1 MRAVVT
7 GGAGFIGSHLIEALV
22 TRGDEVVC
30 IERPGASRR
39 WLDGLDLSYRDS
51 GLDDVGALTA
61 AFAGADVVFH
71 LAGLT
76 EARAPHD
83 FYAVN
88 TEGTARV
95 FRAAAAHDGR
105 APRVILMSSL
115 AALGPCR
122 NGDRLSPDTVPY
134 PISHYGHSKLLAEA
148 IAHAFADRVPATI
161 IRPTSV
167 YGPRERGVLK
177 LFRLVRRGVALTV
190 GSWDR
195 EVSLVHVADLVRA
208 LLAAADAEQAIHRT
222 YCVAYPEPVTWREFA
237 RAVGRA
243 LERQPLLLRRAPAT
257 LSPPLR
263 TLRELYPVIWL
274 AGFWPEL
281 GLLQQLR
288 IPPTFDQQIAA
299 LDLALFGIHGS
310 HVNLVWMQRMPYVW
324 LSEPMHFAYWAYY
337 LLIGLPP
344 LALMLLG
351 RTAALR
357 DLVFRLMLTYLT
369 CYAIYLVY
377 PVYGPGLTL
386 PRYAGPLTDGLFHRL
401 VASALDA
408 GDSPGSAFPSSH
420 VAGAVTIAY
429 ACSRWLPRRIAT
441 LLWLEAIGVL
451 VSTVYTQNHFPVD
464 ALAGCAGAWLLQIAV
479 AGRVARWLGDCS
491 TVPGPVLPVFALTPV
506 AASAGSDR

>member
-1 MRAVVT
+1 LLCERDIKEVGMRAVVT

-22 TRGDEVVC
+22 ARGDEVVC
-30 IERPGASRR
+30 VERPGAPRR
-39 WLDGLDLSYRDS
+39 WLEGLDLSYRDS
-51 GLDDVGALTA
+51 GLDNERALSA

-76 EARAPHD
+76 EARAPRD

-95 FRAAAAHDGR
+95 FRAAAAHNGR
-105 APRVILMSSL
+105 APRVVLMSSL

-243 LERQPLLLRRAPAT
+243 LERQPLLLSVPAPVAWAVAVAAEACAR
-257 LSPPLR
+257 LR
-263 TLRELYPVIWL
+263 HAAAILNRERLRELVQERWVCDPSRAMTELGFAPQYPV
-274 AGFWPEL
+274 ARG
-281 GLLQQLR
+281 
-288 IPPTFDQQIAA
+288 
-299 LDLALFGIHGS
+299 
-310 HVNLVWMQRMPYVW
+310 
-324 LSEPMHFAYWAYY
+324 
-337 LLIGLPP
+337 
-344 LALMLLG
+344 
-351 RTAALR
+351 
-357 DLVFRLMLTYLT
+357 
-369 CYAIYLVY
+369 
-377 PVYGPGLTL
+377 
-386 PRYAGPLTDGLFHRL
+386 
-401 VASALDA
+401 VAE
-408 GDSPGSAFPSSH
+408 
-420 VAGAVTIAY
+420 TEQWY
-429 ACSRWLPRRIAT
+429 R
-441 LLWLEAIGVL
+441 E
-451 VSTVYTQNHFPVD
+451 
-464 ALAGCAGAWLLQIAV
+464 
-479 AGRVARWLGDCS
+479 ARWI
-491 TVPGPVLPVFALTPV
+491 
-506 AASAGSDR
+506 